1 MAGRRESWR
10 FLAGI
15 SAYSPA
21 SADTR
26 GHPRLCYDTLVT
38 DSARRRFLARL
49 GIGSAALGAFVG
61 RTLPVNAQQAAPR
74 RHAVDDWM
82 DALPI
87 AHRMLFDASSAQR
100 FDDVCAFASN
110 VFTANRNGYGLANSD
125 IGVLIILRHSATSY
139 AFNDAM
145 WAKYGEV
152 FARDVNLEG
161 KPPAAN
167 PANVGSSDTPLDAL
181 SRNGAQFGVCA
192 MATRRLAGLAARG
205 TGSTT
210 DAVFEELGKNL
221 VSNAHLTPAG
231 IVAVGRAQERG
242 FAFGYAG

>member
-1 MAGRRESWR
+1 M
-10 FLAGI
+10 
-15 SAYSPA
+15 
-21 SADTR
+21 
-26 GHPRLCYDTLVT
+26 T

-61 RTLPVNAQQAAPR
+61 RALPLNAKQAAPR

-82 DALPI
+82 DALPS
-87 AHRMLFDASSAQR
+87 AHRMVFDGSSAQK
-100 FDDVCAFASN
+100 FDDLRAYASN
-110 VFTANRNGYGLANSD
+110 VFTANRNGYGLTNSD
-125 IGVLIILRHSATSY
+125 IGVLIVLRHTATSY

-152 FARDVNLEG
+152 FAQDVKLEG

-167 PANVGSSDTPLDAL
+167 PANLTSSDAPLDAL
-181 SRNGAQFGVCA
+181 SRDGAHFAVCA
-192 MATRRLAGLAARG
+192 MATRRLAGLAARA
-205 TGSTT
+205 TGGTT
-210 DAVFEELGKNL
+210 DAVFEELGRNL
-221 VSNAHLTPAG
+221 VTNARLTPAG